1 MNTQDF
7 ENFDDTPV
15 TIFEAIQ
22 CFFIAIFMPI
32 LILCNLHSPEE
43 FERLE
48 AEEKAEQKA
57 IKEAERRQR
66 QMQRQ
71 AEREALRQEREAQRA
86 ASKPAPEIPSQ
97 DEIDA
102 ISALRSLGFTQKAAK
117 ERMKIIFRD
126 NPSASTEEAV
136 KMALKR

>member
-1 MNTQDF
+1 MYYKP
-7 ENFDDTPV
+7 ESDDSKC
-15 TIFEAIQ
+15 TIFEAIWA
-22 CFFIAIFMPI
+22 FFWALFLPI
-32 LILCNLHSPEE
+32 IILCNLHSPEE

-48 AEEKAEQKA
+48 AKEKEEQKA
-57 IKEAERRQR
+57 QKEAERRAR

-71 AEREALRQEREAQRA
+71 AEKEALRQEREAQRA
-86 ASKPAPEIPSQ
+86 ASKPAPEMPSQ